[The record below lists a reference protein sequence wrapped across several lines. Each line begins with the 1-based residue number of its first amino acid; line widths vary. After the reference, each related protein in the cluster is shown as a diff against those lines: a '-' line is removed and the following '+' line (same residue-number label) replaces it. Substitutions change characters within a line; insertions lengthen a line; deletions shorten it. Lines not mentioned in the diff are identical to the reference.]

1 LWLSSV
7 DTHLP
12 RVAGTKNHLSAKIQH
27 RLALFVLVY
36 AVCWAPNVASHI
48 ETYIAPHCWLFWLGL
63 IQNAFSPAQGT
74 AFSSPP
80 PLFFLLLSFRS
91 WALHCLTIGRV
102 NLH

>member
-1 LWLSSV
+1 
-7 DTHLP
+7 
-12 RVAGTKNHLSAKIQH
+12 VAGTKNHLSAKIQH

-74 AFSSPP
+74 AFSSHT
-80 PLFFLLLSFRS
+80 LSFLLPFRS
-91 WALHCLTIGRV
+91 WALQCLIVGRV
-102 NLH
+102 DHHQGS